1 MPQYCTRLLAT
12 YLKGQGNALLPLHK
26 LLTEELETEL
36 TSLKHETDV
45 FPIQLFIMNISK
57 LVFNSPGTKPSCFRS
72 QQTELLM
79 FFSSEPNPQ
88 KAICTLCSF

>member
-1 MPQYCTRLLAT
+1 MPQYSTRLLAT

-45 FPIQLFIMNISK
+45 LPIQLFIMNISK
-57 LVFNSPGTKPSCFRS
+57 SVFNSLGTKSSCFRTS
-72 QQTELLM
+72 KL
-79 FFSSEPNPQ
+79 N
-88 KAICTLCSF
+88 C